1 MHYSLRMIAF
11 SVIALG
17 VGARSVRAQVGS
29 TLARSSL
36 SDIFRAGGNGAA
48 YHGPNGPMLDGID
61 PFLVSLAPGTGRV
74 ARFAATGQWFEAVG
88 QPSDN
93 FGPDGG
99 PYPVSNV
106 NSWNRLAGMTG
117 PANLWMV
124 GLFLDNGLPAVAP
137 GRRSY
142 TSADYSLPSYSD
154 ILLGQVF
161 FIGDGLTG
169 TGAGAGL
176 VQSFLVPDGATRLYL
191 GTVDGYIFQGD
202 PGGYYNNTGTMNVS
216 WDITSGSATTP
227 STVPEPASLALLSTG
242 LLGVGLFA
250 RRRGT

>member
-1 MHYSLRMIAF
+1 MHHSLRMIAF

-17 VGARSVRAQVGS
+17 VGARSVKAQIGS
-29 TLARSSL
+29 TPALSSL

-48 YHGPNGPMLDGID
+48 YNGPNGPMLDGID
-61 PFLVSLAPGTGRV
+61 PFLVSLAPGLGRV

-88 QPSDN
+88 QSSDN

-99 PYPVSNV
+99 PYAVSNV
-106 NSWNRLAGMTG
+106 NSWNQLAGMTG
-117 PANLWMV
+117 PANLWLV

-142 TSADYSLPSYSD
+142 ASADYALPFYSD

-169 TGAGAGL
+169 TGNGT
-176 VQSFLVPDGATRLYL
+176 VQEFLVPDGATRLYL
-191 GTVDGYIFQGD
+191 GTVDGYVFQGD
-202 PGGYYNNTGTMNVS
+202 PGGYYNNTGSMYVS
-216 WDITSGSATTP
+216 WDLQGGTPVTP
-227 STVPEPASLALLSTG
+227 STVPEPASFALLATG
-242 LLGVGLFA
+242 LLSVGLLA
-250 RRRGT
+250 RRRDT